1 MKSERVGAS
10 PRNTQDGIFLPPRFT
25 RPPKNGELSLDT
37 WMDCLKSLQQIGEIS
52 LMHSSFSPLALA
64 IALIVFPGQV
74 LAQSTETREYQD
86 GKRGTVT
93 LPQGDRSFADVVV
106 DYRRGAG
113 EIEQTARDPQAALDA
128 PDFSGDVDDGSF
140 LSLGCDGSV
149 TLQFTDNALID
160 VEGPDLYVFE
170 VGPNVEAMSL
180 AISEDGKTWEDLG
193 EISGG
198 RAEVDISGRVA
209 VDTNFRYV
217 RLTDDGIDCGTR
229 FAGSDIDAVAAIGST
244 IRFVLDGK
252 VLFAVDSTELREQ
265 AQVALDALAED
276 IAEAGLDR
284 FRVVGHTDSSGSNA
298 YNLDLSRER
307 AASVRAYLSRHP
319 DLEGATITSEGRGEA
334 EPVADNATEAGR
346 ARNRRVEIIGH

>member
-1 MKSERVGAS
+1 MR
-10 PRNTQDGIFLPPRFT
+10 
-25 RPPKNGELSLDT
+25 
-37 WMDCLKSLQQIGEIS
+37 
-52 LMHSSFSPLALA
+52 SSFSS
-64 IALIVFPGQV
+64 LILTVTLVVFAGQV
-74 LAQSTETREYQD
+74 PAQSTESREYQD
-86 GKRGTVT
+86 GKRGKVT

-106 DYRRGAG
+106 DYRGGTG
-113 EIEQTARDPQAALDA
+113 EIERTASDPQAALNA

-149 TLQFTDNALID
+149 ILQFTDNALID

-209 VDTNFRYV
+209 VDTSFRFV

-244 IRFVLDGK
+244 MRFVLDGK
-252 VLFAVDSTELREQ
+252 VLFAVDSTELREE
-265 AQVALDALAED
+265 AQVALDALAD
-276 IAEAGLDR
+276 NIADADLER
-284 FRVVGHTDSSGSNA
+284 FRVVGHTDSNGSNA
-298 YNLDLSRER
+298 YNLDLSRQR
-307 AASVRAYLSRHP
+307 AASVRTYLSRHP

-334 EPVADNATEAGR
+334 EPVADNTTERGR

>member
-1 MKSERVGAS
+1 
-10 PRNTQDGIFLPPRFT
+10 
-25 RPPKNGELSLDT
+25 
-37 WMDCLKSLQQIGEIS
+37 
-52 LMHSSFSPLALA
+52 MHSSFLS
-64 IALIVFPGQV
+64 LILTVTLVAFAGQV
-74 LAQSTETREYQD
+74 AAQSTESRDYQD
-86 GKRGTVT
+86 GKRGKVT

-106 DYRRGAG
+106 DYHRGTG
-113 EIEQTARDPQAALDA
+113 EIEQTAGDPQAALHA

-149 TLQFTDNALID
+149 ILQFTDNALID

-180 AISEDGKTWEDLG
+180 AISEDGKTWEELG

-209 VDTNFRYV
+209 ADRNFRYV

-244 IRFVLDGK
+244 TRFVLDGK
-252 VLFAVDSTELREQ
+252 VLFAVDSTELREE
-265 AQVALDALAED
+265 ARAALDALAED
-276 IAEAGLDR
+276 IAEADLDR
-284 FRVVGHTDSSGSNA
+284 FRVVGHTDSEGSNA
-298 YNLDLSRER
+298 YNLELSRQR
-307 AASVRAYLSRHP
+307 AASVQTYLGRHP
-319 DLEGATITSEGRGEA
+319 DLEGMAITSEGRGET
-334 EPVADNATEAGR
+334 EPVASNATERGR